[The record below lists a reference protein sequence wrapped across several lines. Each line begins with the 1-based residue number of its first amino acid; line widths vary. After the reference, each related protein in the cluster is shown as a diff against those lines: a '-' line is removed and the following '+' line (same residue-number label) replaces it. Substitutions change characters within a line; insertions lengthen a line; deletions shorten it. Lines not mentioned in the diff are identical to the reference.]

1 MRELD
6 WIVVAGYFLFMLV
19 VGLYFMRR
27 ASRSVADYFVSGR
40 DMPWWIIAL
49 SAVATYTDAGL
60 APAVTMLTY
69 QGGLLGNAVWW
80 IPYVV
85 WMPIGAVLWSK
96 YWRRLGTIT
105 SAELFG
111 IRYGGRFAH
120 YYRGV
125 YAVFMSVF
133 IIVLMGYVSGWLGAA
148 LGPILGWEPIYLI
161 LFSAIIT
168 AVYTVTS
175 GLSGV
180 AYTDAYQFGIFLI
193 GNIILVPI
201 VIYSVGGMDHIYQTI
216 ETVRGA
222 DAASFFS
229 VTLPAPGLDS
239 LTIMAFVVQG
249 LFFAASPT
257 GGEGFT
263 AQRFMAARNEFHAQV
278 GQLFNTLLTLI
289 VRVVPFIFLGII
301 AAALYPRNTI
311 AEPGEVWALIVRTYA
326 PVGLL
331 GLLVAGIFAAYMS
344 TISTQMNWGAS
355 YIVNDF
361 YRPFVKKDQSEKH
374 YVMVGRIG
382 SVIIF
387 ALSILVAYYFVEG
400 LRSWFL
406 FINSVVFAFILP
418 LSWLRFFWWRLNI
431 YGEAAALVFGLP
443 LSYIV
448 WFPLGF
454 SNESLHQFW
463 QGFLLLFCSGFAVI
477 VLVSLLTPPEK
488 IETLR
493 EFYQRCKPPGFW
505 GPVVSE
511 MSGDER
517 AGIRRE
523 TLRDLIDC
531 FLGVVFCACA
541 ILAVIAPFGG
551 HWFTFAVS
559 LIVAL
564 IAGGLFIGRWIRR
577 GVFRSLASEAGPEDP
592 IPDAA
597 LGAGLLA
604 GAGLCA
610 FVGRDLSWITAKR
623 PAGYE

>member
-1 MRELD
+1 MRTLD
-6 WIVVAGYFLFMLV
+6 WIVVGLYFLFMLV
-19 VGLYFMRR
+19 IGLYFMRR
-27 ASRSVADYFVSGR
+27 AGRSVADYFVSGR

-80 IPYVV
+80 IPYVI

-105 SAELFG
+105 SAELLG
-111 IRYGGRFAH
+111 VRYGGRFAH
-120 YYRGV
+120 VYRGV
-125 YAVFMSVF
+125 YAVFMSIF
-133 IIVLMGYVSGWLGAA
+133 IVVLMGYVSGWLGAA

-175 GLSGV
+175 GLNGV

-201 VIYSVGGMDHIYQTI
+201 VLFSVGGMENVYQTI

-222 DAASFFS
+222 DAESFFS
-229 VTLPAPGLDS
+229 VSFPAPGLDT

-289 VRVVPFIFLGII
+289 VRVVPFIFLGVI
-301 AAALYPRNTI
+301 AAALYPPNTV
-311 AEPGEVWALIVRTYA
+311 AEPGEIWAKMVNTYA

-361 YRPFVKKDQSEKH
+361 YKPFVRPDESEKH

-382 SVIIF
+382 SILIF
-387 ALSILVAYYFVEG
+387 AFSIIVAYYFVEG
-400 LRSWFL
+400 LRAWFL

-431 YGEAAALVFGLP
+431 YGEAAALVIGLP

-454 SNESLHQFW
+454 SDEKAHPFW
-463 QGFLLLFCSGFAVI
+463 EGFLLLFGLGLVTII
-477 VLVSLLTPPEK
+477 VVSLVTPAEK

-493 EFYQRCKPPGFW
+493 EFYRRCRPPGFW

-511 MSGDER
+511 LSDEQR
-517 AGIRRE
+517 QTIKDE

-531 FLGVVFCACA
+531 VLGVAFCASA
-541 ILAVIAPFGG
+541 ILAVISPFGK
-551 HWFTFAVS
+551 HWTVF
-559 LIVAL
+559 L
-564 IAGGLFIGRWIRR
+564 IALLVCGLSGGLFIGRWAKR
-577 GVFRSLASEAGPEDP
+577 GVFRSLGAASESKETDSGGTP
-592 IPDAA
+592 
-597 LGAGLLA
+597 
-604 GAGLCA
+604 
-610 FVGRDLSWITAKR
+610 SS
-623 PAGYE
+623 

>member
-1 MRELD
+1 MVGL
-6 WIVVAGYFLFMLV
+6 YFLFMLV

-27 ASRSVADYFVSGR
+27 ASRSMEDYFVSGR
-40 DMPWWIIAL
+40 NMPWWIIAL

-80 IPYVV
+80 IPYVI

-96 YWRRLGTIT
+96 YWRRLGTVT
-105 SAELFG
+105 SAELLG
-111 IRYGGRFAH
+111 VRYGGKFAH

-125 YAVFMSVF
+125 YALFMSIF
-133 IIVLMGYVSGWLGAA
+133 IVVLMGYVSGWLGAA
-148 LGPILGWEPIYLI
+148 LGPILGWEPITLI
-161 LFSAIIT
+161 LFSAIVT
-168 AVYTVTS
+168 AIYTVAS

-180 AYTDAYQFGIFLI
+180 AYTDAYQFGIFLV

-201 VIYSVGGMDHIYQTI
+201 VLFAVGGMDNVYQTI

-222 DAASFFS
+222 GAESFFS
-229 VTLPAPGLDS
+229 VSLPAPGLDE
-239 LTIMAFVVQG
+239 LTIFAFVVQG

-289 VRVVPFIFLGII
+289 VRVVPFIFLGVI
-301 AAALYPRNTI
+301 AAAIYPPGSV
-311 AEPGEVWALIVRTYA
+311 AEPGEIWAKMVNSYA

-361 YRPFVKKDQSEKH
+361 YKPFVKPEESEKH
-374 YVMVGRIG
+374 YVMIGRVG
-382 SVIIF
+382 SVLIF
-387 ALSILVAYYFVEG
+387 ALSLLVAYYFVEG
-400 LRSWFL
+400 LRAWFL

-431 YGEAAALVFGLP
+431 YGEAAALVIGLP

-454 SNESLHQFW
+454 SDDKVHAFW
-463 QGFLLLFCSGFAVI
+463 EGFLLLFGLGVVTII
-477 VLVSLLTPPEK
+477 VVSLLTPAEK

-493 EFYQRCKPPGFW
+493 EFYRRCRPPGFW
-505 GPVVSE
+505 KPVVDDLGAE
-511 MSGDER
+511 ER
-517 AGIRRE
+517 QRIKDE
-523 TLRDLIDC
+523 TLRDVIDC
-531 FLGVVFCACA
+531 FLGVAFCASA
-541 ILAVIAPFGG
+541 ILAVISPFGK
-551 HWFTFAVS
+551 HWYVFFGALLVCIVS
-559 LIVAL
+559 
-564 IAGGLFIGRWIRR
+564 GGLFIGRWAKR
-577 GVFRSLASEAGPEDP
+577 GVFRGLGEAG
-592 IPDAA
+592 
-597 LGAGLLA
+597 
-604 GAGLCA
+604 
-610 FVGRDLSWITAKR
+610 K
-623 PAGYE
+623 